1 MPSVYKGKALDICYT
16 IIRGKAMPEKKQK
29 TQTGYEIPIPK
40 KDDFLKNLDKATKK
54 SVSNSPK
61 K

>member
-1 MPSVYKGKALDICYT
+1 
-16 IIRGKAMPEKKQK
+16 MPEKKQK